1 MHESLLKW
9 LSGNLHFVQR
19 MPAAQC
25 PHAGEPKEIVSF
37 CDASWGLDS
46 VSGAVLIYRGC
57 CVKFFSR
64 KQEVPALSSAEAEI
78 ISIVETAKEMVS
90 LGMLLQTMIQG
101 IPLDPLRMPLQTTG
115 EMGLTM
121 FNDAKAA
128 VSMGRMDG
136 LLRRVRHLE
145 LRVNFFFAGS
155 CMAQRNS
162 LSGRSPFCQLS
173 VVKKNHQRLLWDS
186 TSSSCIKQQKLEE
199 TRDKKERR
207 QPHRGCLKQQRRGKP
222 ASTI

>member
-1 MHESLLKW
+1 MRVFLKW

-101 IPLDPLRMPLQTTG
+101 NFLQEIHTEETVKEIAQMSSESTNERKNEMDPT
-115 EMGLTM
+115 
-121 FNDAKAA
+121 
-128 VSMGRMDG
+128 
-136 LLRRVRHLE
+136 
-145 LRVNFFFAGS
+145 AGS
-155 CMAQRNS
+155 
-162 LSGRSPFCQLS
+162 
-173 VVKKNHQRLLWDS
+173 KK
-186 TSSSCIKQQKLEE
+186 
-199 TRDKKERR
+199 
-207 QPHRGCLKQQRRGKP
+207 GK
-222 ASTI
+222 